1 MTLPGRL
8 SATVVLRHTHS
19 WGLWVTLFFRCIDT
33 SVTHTPLQQLPNTS
47 HRHRRRRRRLL
58 GSSSP
63 RVPERRRTGST
74 QASLQASAVAAV
86 PAFPPPRVIPWSL
99 CTRAPRHPFDPIF
112 RAIGVIVLSIN
123 PSLHLDSSSPCTAA
137 PAAHCI
143 AAAAVDRAPI
153 RLFTSH
159 THPHPPSRVPCANPT
174 LPRARSCSHS
184 ARPSTPSHT
193 ASLPCPSLASTSPY
207 LGDGHRACN
216 QKHILHVPHRRDRVG
231 QQLGQQH
238 DGSWPRHTRRRA
250 RCVVVVVVHGDGV
263 DSSPS
268 GHFGGWARARAR
280 ARRRARGQ
288 RVYPLTAA
296 LDARGL
302 WNGIRVH
309 FLPSHRLPKAKATPL
324 VH

>member
-143 AAAAVDRAPI
+143 AAAAVDRAHPSA
-153 RLFTSH
+153 FPHPHTPP
-159 THPHPPSRVPCANPT
+159 THPVARPLRESDTPARAFVLALCASVHPQSHPLSPLPLAGFDLAVPRRRPQSVQPKTHPPCPT
-174 LPRARSCSHS
+174 P
-184 ARPSTPSHT
+184 ARP
-193 ASLPCPSLASTSPY
+193 C
-207 LGDGHRACN
+207 RA
-216 QKHILHVPHRRDRVG
+216 
-231 QQLGQQH
+231 
-238 DGSWPRHTRRRA
+238 T
-250 RCVVVVVVHGDGV
+250 
-263 DSSPS
+263 
-268 GHFGGWARARAR
+268 ARA
-280 ARRRARGQ
+280 
-288 RVYPLTAA
+288 TA
-296 LDARGL
+296 
-302 WNGIRVH
+302 
-309 FLPSHRLPKAKATPL
+309 
-324 VH
+324 